1 MIAAIDSKKKSWHA
15 VRDPPF
21 RSHGIRQ
28 RRTTRSSVSDDVRM
42 SQHVHRVSLEGEV
55 RITTCYP
62 PDTYGGQSHQ
72 PSSRREKTRCRLTQK
87 ILKLPEW
94 SGQRRGELTTDT
106 ADLMITTL
114 DTAALEEVLA
124 QVVSRVASDTHLET
138 SAVLKDT
145 EQNRATKS
153 LTEVISEKPSPP
165 PAASCLIS
173 AASARLRY
181 HEVWCLALAL
191 IHSGNSKGRS

>member
-1 MIAAIDSKKKSWHA
+1 
-15 VRDPPF
+15 
-21 RSHGIRQ
+21 
-28 RRTTRSSVSDDVRM
+28 
-42 SQHVHRVSLEGEV
+42 
-55 RITTCYP
+55 
-62 PDTYGGQSHQ
+62 
-72 PSSRREKTRCRLTQK
+72 
-87 ILKLPEW
+87 
-94 SGQRRGELTTDT
+94 
-106 ADLMITTL
+106 MITTL

-173 AASARLRY
+173 AASARLHY

-191 IHSGNSKGRS
+191 IHSGNSKVRS